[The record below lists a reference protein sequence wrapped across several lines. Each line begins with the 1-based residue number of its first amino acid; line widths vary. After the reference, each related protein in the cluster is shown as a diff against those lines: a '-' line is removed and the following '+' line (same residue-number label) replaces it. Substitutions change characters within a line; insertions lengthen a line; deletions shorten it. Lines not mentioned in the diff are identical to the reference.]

1 MRFVCTRCHRWIQ
14 KKIWRRQGDIWM
26 RPDQFLSAWIFP
38 NLDRLHN
45 RRWQS
50 CMSGKGTLVFL
61 FFLVLVIYFLFN
73 LIILS
78 GQLLPYSLFQCLLES
93 PFTIQFWMA
102 DDLFGG
108 HTHIPHIDSDE
119 RDSDNTYRF

>member
-1 MRFVCTRCHRWIQ
+1 MRFVCTRCHHWIQ
-14 KKIWRRQGDIWM
+14 KKIWRRQCDIW
-26 RPDQFLSAWIFP
+26 RGPINFWVRGSSQ
-38 NLDRLHN
+38 
-45 RRWQS
+45 
-50 CMSGKGTLVFL
+50 TLIDYTTEDGSLVCPVKVRCCS